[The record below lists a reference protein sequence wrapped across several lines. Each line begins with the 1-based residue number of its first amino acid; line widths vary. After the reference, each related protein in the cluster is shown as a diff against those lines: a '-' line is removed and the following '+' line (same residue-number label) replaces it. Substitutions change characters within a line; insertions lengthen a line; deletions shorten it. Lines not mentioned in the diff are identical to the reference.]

1 MYRPTILFIAG
12 AFLGLMCKSHPRGK
26 KKLSIILFTV
36 AAFVPGRKLV
46 RLFCFYFPLY
56 FHLLTNPCTMK
67 LSSKVVTN
75 KLFYA
80 TYR

>member
-46 RLFCFYFPLY
+46 RLFCFYFPLH